1 MNDEPAGPKLYKERK
16 KSTAAIACML
26 SDPAVLNKGSDNS
39 SISNHGVDDS
49 NTGEVNDNPK
59 TMTPTKAR
67 TTYRAMM
74 MVQRISQD
82 WLTKNMRAVMLETLT
97 EFDNSGNHDDDIGL
111 SKCL

>member
-1 MNDEPAGPKLYKERK
+1 MYA
-16 KSTAAIACML
+16 